1 METMGPAILMG
12 VTLTNLPGIVTLNW
26 ADMQII
32 QIFFFRMCFVTTM
45 IGEGSKCSF
54 RKVDFRSKFD
64 FYNFSNLFEGFA
76 HGIIFL
82 PVILSFFGMTLCLMF
97 KIIICFG
104 FMLVENFSMALS
116 KLL

>member
-45 IGEGSKCSF
+45 IGEGSKCVLSY
-54 RKVDFRSKFD
+54 SKIR
-64 FYNFSNLFEGFA
+64 LQ
-76 HGIIFL
+76 
-82 PVILSFFGMTLCLMF
+82 F
-97 KIIICFG
+97 KF
-104 FMLVENFSMALS
+104 
-116 KLL
+116 